1 MVELPKTEA
10 ELQAYVDEKV
20 KEATKDTISKG
31 EHDSA
36 FANQRKSYEN
46 KIKEL
51 EDKLGVTAEEKAKE
65 LALQKEQ
72 ELEQELNDL
81 RNYKKTAQIK
91 EALEKEKLPSYFAND
106 NRLLTAKE
114 GDLEKVIK
122 VVKSEY
128 EATLPKGN
136 THSTVVPT
144 STSTP
149 TAKDNKGLEGM
160 AEQIKNLV
168 S

>member
-1 MVELPKTEA
+1 MVELPKTEE
-10 ELQAYVDEKV
+10 ELQSLINQKV
-20 KEATKDTISKG
+20 EEAKKDTISKS
-31 EHDSA
+31 EFDQK
-36 FANQRKSYEN
+36 FASQRKTYEE
-46 KIKEL
+46 KIKGL
-51 EDKLGVTAEEKAKE
+51 EEKLGVTAEEKAKE

-72 ELEQELNDL
+72 ELEKELNDL

-91 EALEKEKLPSYFAND
+91 EALDKEKLPAYFAND

-114 GDLEKVIK
+114 GELEKAIK
-122 VVKSEY
+122 VVKGEY
-128 EATLPKGN
+128 EASLPKGN